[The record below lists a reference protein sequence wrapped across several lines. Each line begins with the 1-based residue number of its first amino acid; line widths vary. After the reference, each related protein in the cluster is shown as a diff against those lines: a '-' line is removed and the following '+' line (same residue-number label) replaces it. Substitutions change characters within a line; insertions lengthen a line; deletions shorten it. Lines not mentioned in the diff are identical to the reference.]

1 MWDRIQNCLI
11 LRLKEAVKV
20 LQRTP
25 QMSQTGPELI
35 QRKFCP
41 LISTGNGSKCS
52 IYTVCTYP
60 TFNQNLFPKQFIIKN
75 HIPVWLWYMKF
86 VDFYRERESPGSSF
100 HRIGLKEQCMDLRP
114 TTLFFWGLYSVL
126 VHAHTYIKILIFLY
140 CQIRIS
146 SEVVNS
152 GYPSPHIA
160 CHCLP
165 STHYGLKVQWSASY
179 SNDLEIDHP
188 SPYFTILSHSFCK
201 LRSAQLLILF
211 TGAAWNWKS
220 QTSGFK
226 KIMWE
231 AQHGAFFPQCTM
243 AEIGVQVQG
252 CHLCRLG

>member
-1 MWDRIQNCLI
+1 MIVIYEIRWL
-11 LRLKEAVKV
+11 
-20 LQRTP
+20 LQRE
-25 QMSQTGPELI
+25 SESRFFLPED
-35 QRKFCP
+35 RAERAMHGFEANNP
-41 LISTGNGSKCS
+41 L
-52 IYTVCTYP
+52 
-60 TFNQNLFPKQFIIKN
+60 F
-75 HIPVWLWYMKF
+75 
-86 VDFYRERESPGSSF
+86 
-100 HRIGLKEQCMDLRP
+100 
-114 TTLFFWGLYSVL
+114 GLYSVL
-126 VHAHTYIKILIFLY
+126 VHARTYIKILIFLY

-152 GYPSPHIA
+152 GCSSPHIA

-201 LRSAQLLILF
+201 LTSAQLLILF